1 MLTTFAVW
9 AALGLSLRLAL
20 GHALRSKLRRR
31 LAVPQSLA
39 GAAIYTAGV
48 LSLLALLPIAPSLKR
63 LKTLLPGHRG
73 FGIES
78 TTGKCWPIT
87 S

>member
-9 AALGLSLRLAL
+9 AVLGLSLRLAL

-39 GAAIYTAGV
+39 GAAIYTAGA
-48 LSLLALLPIAPSLKR
+48 LSLLALLPTAPSLAPVPFG
-63 LKTLLPGHRG
+63 LVFG
-73 FGIES
+73 FFVLDAAVI
-78 TTGKCWPIT
+78 KA
-87 S
+87 

>member
-9 AALGLSLRLAL
+9 AALGLFFRLAL

-39 GAAIYTAGV
+39 GAAIYTTGT
-48 LSLLALLPIAPSLKR
+48 LSLLALLPTAPSLTPVPFG
-63 LKTLLPGHRG
+63 LVFG
-73 FGIES
+73 FFVLDAAVI
-78 TTGKCWPIT
+78 KA
-87 S
+87 